1 MSDAVAL
8 AAIVILLFPMGYFFL
23 ASPAFLLVKLD
34 IPEVARL
41 LRGMF
46 NAHFLMLSIAG
57 VIGTIAFVV
66 TGHLAFAIVT
76 GLIAAFA
83 VWARRW
89 FLQEWDAQLDARD
102 AGDAGAVRRLRRLH
116 WGGML
121 CNAIQLAVIVGSI
134 PYVDTNATSQPS
146 KAKAAKAARHP
157 TMPKSAASAGMIA
170 SCPAVVPAVAM
181 PIASPGRVAPL
192 RATKL
197 PATGRDARPK
207 PAPPA
212 TAYPIKS
219 CQYEDIMLMLA
230 NATVSATPPAV
241 SIRRAPCRSA

>member
-83 VWARRW
+83 VWARRR

-134 PYVDTNATSQPS
+134 PYVAATSSLGRVITNAQTSAFGGLSRNFLLNQSIAGFDPQATLAVTNGNALRGGFWPLS
-146 KAKAAKAARHP
+146 K
-157 TMPKSAASAGMIA
+157 SSFE
-170 SCPAVVPAVAM
+170 
-181 PIASPGRVAPL
+181 PL
-192 RATKL
+192 RC
-197 PATGRDARPK
+197 P
-207 PAPPA
+207 
-212 TAYPIKS
+212 
-219 CQYEDIMLMLA
+219 E
-230 NATVSATPPAV
+230 V
-241 SIRRAPCRSA
+241 